1 MHGSEP
7 METRVLRY
15 FSEIVREGNI
25 SNAARHLHVSQPA
38 LSRQIMD
45 LETELGVTL
54 FERGH
59 RQIKLTQEGHYLY
72 RRSQEILAMIDK
84 TEYHLQGQD
93 MISGVLDIGAGESAS
108 LKPVMKVIHQIM
120 QEYPEVKVN
129 LVSGDSELI
138 RQRVNN
144 GVLEFGILMGH
155 ENMINYATL
164 ELPHPNRW
172 GVLMRSDSPLAQQT
186 EIRPS
191 DLIGH
196 PLMAS
201 AQTRRQD
208 TFRHWAG
215 ELLGQFKFVGNY
227 NLLYNAALLA
237 QTGACL
243 VLTYQDLINTSASQ
257 NLAFRPLS
265 SQVVDNNTLIW
276 SKDKPLSNLS
286 QLFLRLLQS
295 EIKKE
300 KLVN

>member
-1 MHGSEP
+1 

-15 FSEIVREGNI
+15 FDEIVREGNI

-59 RQIKLTQEGHYLY
+59 RQIKLTQEGYYLY
-72 RRSQEILAMIDK
+72 QRSQEILAMIDK

-93 MISGVLDIGAGESAS
+93 VISGVLDIGAGESPS
-108 LKPVMKVIHQIM
+108 LNPIMKVTNQIM

-138 RQRVNN
+138 RQKIDN
-144 GVLEFGILMGH
+144 GLLEFGVLMGR
-155 ENMINYATL
+155 ENMVNYATL
-164 ELPHPNRW
+164 ELPQDNRW

-186 EIRPS
+186 EIHPS

-196 PLMAS
+196 PLITS

-215 ELLGQFKFVGNY
+215 ELLDQFKFVGNY

-243 VLTYQDLINTSASQ
+243 VLTYQGLIDTRVNQ
-257 NLAFRPLS
+257 ELVFRPLAS
-265 SQVVDNNTLIW
+265 HVVDHNTLVW

-286 QLFLRLLQS
+286 QLFLRLLQA
-295 EIKKE
+295 EIKK
-300 KLVN
+300 

>member
-1 MHGSEP
+1 

-15 FSEIVREGNI
+15 FSEIVHEGNI

-59 RQIKLTQEGHYLY
+59 RQIQLTQEGHYLY
-72 RRSQEILAMIDK
+72 QRAQEILAMIDK

-93 MISGVLDIGAGESAS
+93 MVSGVLDIGAGESPS

-120 QEYPEVKVN
+120 QEYPEVLIN
-129 LVSGDSELI
+129 LVSGDSESI
-138 RQRVNN
+138 RQQIDN
-144 GVLEFGILMGH
+144 GLLEFGILMGH
-155 ENMINYATL
+155 ENMVNYSTL
-164 ELPHPNRW
+164 ELPQANRW
-172 GVLMRSDSPLAQQT
+172 GVLMRADSPLAQQK

-196 PLMAS
+196 PLMTS

-208 TFRHWAG
+208 AFRHWAG
-215 ELLGQFKFVGNY
+215 DLLDQFKFVGNY

-243 VLTYQDLINTSASQ
+243 VLTYQDLINTNAHRD
-257 NLAFRPLS
+257 LVFRPLS
-265 SQVVDNNTLIW
+265 SHLVDDNTLVW
-276 SKDKPLSNLS
+276 SKEKPLSNLS
-286 QLFLRLLQS
+286 QLFLQLLRA
-295 EIKKE
+295 EIGKE